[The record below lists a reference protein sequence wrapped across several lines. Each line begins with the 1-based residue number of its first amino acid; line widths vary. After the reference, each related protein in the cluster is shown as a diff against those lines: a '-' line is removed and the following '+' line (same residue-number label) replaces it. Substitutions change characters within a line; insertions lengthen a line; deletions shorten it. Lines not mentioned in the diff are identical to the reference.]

1 MEWCNQS
8 TSVKYL
14 FKYINKGYDRIT
26 ATIVMNEDGS
36 VLQHDVVD
44 EIKQYIDCRY
54 VSPSEAAW
62 RIYAFPIHGRKPVV
76 ERLHF
81 HVEGQNF
88 VFYIDVS
95 PITTVLDK
103 LSVTESMFTSWFE
116 ANKKYDEARK
126 LTYSNFVSK
135 MMLTHVKGPKIY
147 DEIKTVNNV
156 KYDTFRDA
164 CFAMGF
170 IGDDREFISAITEAF
185 HWGSGHYLRLLFVHM
200 LLSSSINRPKHVWS
214 KTRHLLSDGILY
226 SQQRIANN
234 RGLRLTN
241 EEILN
246 LTLIEIEKLLRRSR
260 KSLSDFPGMPK
271 PQDEQR
277 DVFKQILTAVD
288 TQNGGVFFLYGYGG
302 TGKTYMWRTLASYIR
317 SRRQICLTVASSA
330 LDKTLRDIMGG
341 SRSSDKIFGGKVI
354 VFGGDFRQILP
365 VIPRGSRSDI
375 IHATIN
381 SSYIWDHCKV
391 LKLTKN
397 MRLQQSGATTSASEL
412 EQFSNWILKVGDG
425 KLVETTD
432 GYADI
437 DIPADILIS
446 NFDDPLRAIFQNTY
460 PNFEAN
466 FNNVAFLQS
475 REILAGTIETVDEIN
490 HYVLDNLPGDE
501 KEYLSSNSVDTHDGD
516 GNESFDVLNPEFLN
530 ALRTSGLPN
539 HNIKLKV
546 NTPIMLLRNIDQ
558 AEGLCN
564 GTRLIVT
571 RLADHAIEAKIISG
585 KNIGGIIY
593 IARMDITPTQSPWPF
608 RMTRRQFPITVC
620 YAMTI
625 NKSQG
630 QSLDHVGIYLPRS
643 VFSHGQFYVAVSR
656 VKSRKGLKILIH
668 DKDKHPLTTTTNV
681 VFKEVFEI
689 L

>member
-1 MEWCNQS
+1 
-8 TSVKYL
+8 
-14 FKYINKGYDRIT
+14 
-26 ATIVMNEDGS
+26 
-36 VLQHDVVD
+36 
-44 EIKQYIDCRY
+44 
-54 VSPSEAAW
+54 
-62 RIYAFPIHGRKPVV
+62 
-76 ERLHF
+76 
-81 HVEGQNF
+81 
-88 VFYIDVS
+88 
-95 PITTVLDK
+95 
-103 LSVTESMFTSWFE
+103 
-116 ANKKYDEARK
+116 
-126 LTYSNFVSK
+126 
-135 MMLTHVKGPKIY
+135 MMLTHVKGPKSY

-170 IGDDREFISAITEAF
+170 IGDDREIISAMTEAF
-185 HWGSGHYLRLLFVHM
+185 HWGSGHYLRLLFIHM

-246 LTLIEIEKLLRRSR
+246 LTLVEIEKLLRRSR

-317 SRRQICLTVASSA
+317 SRRKICLTVSSSGIASLLLPGGRTTHSKFKIPIPTHESSTCDINKGSDSGDLLKVSKLIIWDEAPMCHKFCFEA

-341 SRSSDKIFGGKVI
+341 SRSSDEIFGDKVI

-365 VIPRGSRSDI
+365 VIPRGGRSDI

-381 SSYIWDHCKV
+381 SSYIWVHFK
-391 LKLTKN
+391 
-397 MRLQQSGATTSASEL
+397 S
-412 EQFSNWILKVGDG
+412 
-425 KLVETTD
+425 
-432 GYADI
+432 
-437 DIPADILIS
+437 
-446 NFDDPLRAIFQNTY
+446 RA
-460 PNFEAN
+460 
-466 FNNVAFLQS
+466 
-475 REILAGTIETVDEIN
+475 ILAGTIETVDEIN

-501 KEYLSSNSVDTHDGD
+501 KEYLSSDSLDTHDG
-516 GNESFDVLNPEFLN
+516 
-530 ALRTSGLPN
+530 LPN
-539 HNIKLKV
+539 HKIILKV

-571 RLADHAIEAKIISG
+571 RLADHVIEAKIISG

-630 QSLDHVGIYLPRS
+630 QSLDHVGIYLLRS

-681 VFKEVFEI
+681 VFKEVFEN